1 MLDYAH
7 MNNLSNSVF
16 SDIDRDVVVI
26 AVSYFDLYL
35 STRKRNTDGSLI
47 RLVAMTSLYLAIKLH
62 STKKISPKLMSR

>member
-7 MNNLSNSVF
+7 MNNLSNCIL

>member
-1 MLDYAH
+1 
-7 MNNLSNSVF
+7 MNNLSNCIL
-16 SDIDRDVVVI
+16 SDIDRDIVVI